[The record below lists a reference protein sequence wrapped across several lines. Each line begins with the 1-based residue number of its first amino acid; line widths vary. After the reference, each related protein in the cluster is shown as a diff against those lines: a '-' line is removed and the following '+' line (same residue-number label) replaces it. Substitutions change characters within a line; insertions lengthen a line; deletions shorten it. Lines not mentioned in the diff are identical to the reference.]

1 MVYEISASSLWCW
14 TKEECERLLKK
25 FPCLTDFGFGIAEK
39 SKPTGSYIR
48 DENGK
53 HIWQEG
59 PPKIQ
64 YLPYIEIHTL
74 EDLNNLYD
82 AVDASLVYSSGHI
95 EIYDTY
101 RE

>member
-1 MVYEISASSLWCW
+1 MVYEISASSLRCW

-39 SKPTGSYIR
+39 SKPTRSYIR

-59 PPKIQ
+59 PPEIQ
-64 YLPYIEIHTL
+64 YLPYIELNTL
-74 EDLNNLYD
+74 DDLERLTKT
-82 AVDASLVYSSGHI
+82 VGESLVYSSGSI